1 MQGPFAKN
9 ASWQLAAC
17 LCTLRLP
24 CHGPSWLLFALPCSF
39 KSEENARTIRQKVL
53 RPPAG
58 TLRGPTCS
66 FTCVLQVKLAL
77 GLKNPQFLQQLLE
90 GPKGP
95 PGGPQEASKRP
106 PCSHA
111 PKRPPRG
118 PQEAQ
123 SSQSGP
129 SLTSVSQS
137 VSQACHK
144 RGTSVSQA
152 CHKRVTS
159 VLTHGHT
166 CSRMFT
172 HAHTWSHMLTHVHPS
187 SARRGSA
194 GRHVHTCLHMIRH
207 LHTSSRLLAHD
218 HTYSHMLTH
227 VHTC

>member
-118 PQEAQ
+118 TTCHRSTPQDAPRRPQ
-123 SSQSGP
+123 DAPKTPQDAPRRPQDAPKMAPWGHLGAISAILSHQTFQDAAI
-129 SLTSVSQS
+129 L
-137 VSQACHK
+137 
-144 RGTSVSQA
+144 
-152 CHKRVTS
+152 
-159 VLTHGHT
+159 HGIGLGGRFGGAAPLRYVALYT
-166 CSRMFT
+166 PLCMPPLSPPPRRWT
-172 HAHTWSHMLTHVHPS
+172 S
-187 SARRGSA
+187 SAG
-194 GRHVHTCLHMIRH
+194 L
-207 LHTSSRLLAHD
+207 
-218 HTYSHMLTH
+218 
-227 VHTC
+227 

>member
-118 PQEAQ
+118 PQEAPKSQ
-123 SSQSGP
+123 NLRMVLTFSTFLERQFFGIRYGGFCTLGSKTHPSVLQSGEN
-129 SLTSVSQS
+129 
-137 VSQACHK
+137 
-144 RGTSVSQA
+144 
-152 CHKRVTS
+152 
-159 VLTHGHT
+159 
-166 CSRMFT
+166 
-172 HAHTWSHMLTHVHPS
+172 
-187 SARRGSA
+187 AR
-194 GRHVHTCLHMIRH
+194 TIR
-207 LHTSSRLLAHD
+207 
-218 HTYSHMLTH
+218 
-227 VHTC
+227 